1 MILSERIKKVRK
13 ESGLNQIEFGKRI
26 GIGSS
31 GMSKLESGDNNPSS
45 QTIKLIC
52 SKFGISRHWLE
63 TGEGEMTD
71 PQVVSDIQSITR
83 TMEGQSEA
91 KKQLVRFVLNMPP
104 DLAEAFLAYLDS
116 QTQLET
122 LKKTSL

>member
-1 MILSERIKKVRK
+1 MNKRIKEIRK
-13 ESGLNQIEFGKRI
+13 SLNLTQEEFATKLSITRGALSRI
-26 GIGSS
+26 
-31 GMSKLESGDNNPSS
+31 ESGDRNPSS
-45 QTIKLIC
+45 QTIELIC

-122 LKKTSL
+122 LKKTGL